1 MTTPQLKVTD
11 VLAKCRETLC
21 GITVTGPFNARA
33 LATVFDDLC
42 MAEQYLRSQEA
53 NKGGNSKTDNT
64 GNV

>member
-1 MTTPQLKVTD
+1 MVQIKASEVI
-11 VLAKCRETLC
+11 AKCRETLC

-42 MAEQYLRSQEA
+42 MVEQYLRQQEGGV
-53 NKGGNSKTDNT
+53 KGGNTQKDNT

>member
-1 MTTPQLKVTD
+1 MAQIKASEVI
-11 VLAKCRETLC
+11 AKCRETLC

-42 MAEQYLRSQEA
+42 MVEQYLRQQDGGV
-53 NKGGNSKTDNT
+53 KGGNPKTDNT